1 MTDSNKKAGR
11 NHNNIRARIGGGFLF
26 FLILIFLLFFMQQC
40 FKILFRKDVA
50 SYMIKSGALAVNN
63 SYNAFL
69 IKEELTY
76 DAASSGTIVYLKP
89 EGGHI
94 SSGDKVYA
102 ICSEETANA
111 VINDPTINSENT
123 DSLARQAKEYSE
135 SFTPLAFDTVYGFK
149 EAFCDNATKITVGEL
164 TDRLERYAANGSAV
178 SYRVSKETGYLVYGV
193 DGYENITAENVTPEI
208 VNSYPI
214 EASELSSGSNINMGD
229 MAYKLIVSE
238 NWKAAFT
245 VTPDY
250 AALFENG
257 QNVKVRFSKN
267 GEELTGKVTLVPGAT
282 EKSDVLMMISFKT
295 SVCNFAADRFAD
307 IEIDM
312 QGKGGLKVPNSAIV
326 QKKFFVVPK
335 SYALESEENTG
346 ETSPLTET
354 EDQNMKTFLKK
365 TYMENGEATVL
376 KTQINVYSEND
387 EFFFVKAPELNYGDE
402 LVPQNS
408 QKTYIVEETGILTG
422 VYNINKGYADF
433 CQIQVID
440 SNEEYSIVKSNTVY
454 GLREFDY
461 IILNAQAVEDD
472 EFIFK

>member
-1 MTDSNKKAGR
+1 MTEFLKGADLSSLLEVERCGGRFYDLDGREDDAMRILARHGVNHIRLRLWNDPKSEAGESY
-11 NHNNIRARIGGGFLF
+11 GGGGCDLDTVR
-26 FLILIFLLFFMQQC
+26 M
-40 FKILFRKDVA
+40 
-50 SYMIKSGALAVNN
+50 
-63 SYNAFL
+63 
-69 IKEELTY
+69 
-76 DAASSGTIVYLKP
+76 
-89 EGGHI
+89 
-94 SSGDKVYA
+94 
-102 ICSEETANA
+102 
-111 VINDPTINSENT
+111 
-123 DSLARQAKEYSE
+123 LARQAKEYSE

-257 QNVKVRFSKN
+257 QNVKVRFAKN

-307 IEIDM
+307 IEI
-312 QGKGGLKVPNSAIV
+312 QR
-326 QKKFFVVPK
+326 
-335 SYALESEENTG
+335 
-346 ETSPLTET
+346 
-354 EDQNMKTFLKK
+354 TFKP
-365 TYMENGEATVL
+365 A
-376 KTQINVYSEND
+376 
-387 EFFFVKAPELNYGDE
+387 F
-402 LVPQNS
+402 
-408 QKTYIVEETGILTG
+408 
-422 VYNINKGYADF
+422 
-433 CQIQVID
+433 
-440 SNEEYSIVKSNTVY
+440 
-454 GLREFDY
+454 
-461 IILNAQAVEDD
+461 
-472 EFIFK
+472 

>member
-1 MTDSNKKAGR
+1 M
-11 NHNNIRARIGGGFLF
+11 IR
-26 FLILIFLLFFMQQC
+26 
-40 FKILFRKDVA
+40 
-50 SYMIKSGALAVNN
+50 SGALAVNN
-63 SYNAFL
+63 SYTAFL
-69 IKEELTY
+69 IKDELTY
-76 DAASSGTIVYLKP
+76 DAATSGTIVYLKP
-89 EGGHI
+89 EGGHV

-111 VINDPTINSENT
+111 VINDPSINSENT

-135 SFTPLAFDTVYGFK
+135 SFSPVAFDSVYGFK
-149 EAFCDNATKITVGEL
+149 EAFCDNATKLSVGEI
-164 TDRLERYAANGSAV
+164 TDRLENYAANGSAV

-193 DGYENITAENVTPEI
+193 DGFEGINEENITPEA
-208 VNSYPI
+208 VNSYP
-214 EASELSSGSNINMGD
+214 ANPVELNSGSNINMGD

-238 NWKAAFT
+238 YWKAAFM
-245 VTPDY
+245 VTPEY
-250 AALFENG
+250 ASLFENG
-257 QNVKVRFSKN
+257 QYVKVRFAKN
-267 GEELTGKVTLVPGAT
+267 GEELSGKVTLIPGAT
-282 EKSDVLMMISFKT
+282 EKADVMMLISFKT
-295 SVCNFAADRFAD
+295 SVCNFASDRFTD
-307 IEIDM
+307 IEIEM
-312 QGKGGLKVPNSAIV
+312 QGKDGLKVPNSAIV

-335 SYALESEENTG
+335 SYALETEENTG

-387 EFFFVKAPELNYGDE
+387 EYFFVKAPELNYGDE

-408 QKTYIVEETGILTG
+408 QKTYIIEETGILTG

-433 CQIQVID
+433 CQIQVVD

-461 IILNAQAVEDD
+461 IILNAQSVEDD